1 MASPSDVVVQVD
13 LLANL
18 LKTLENAELA
28 AKLSLP
34 VDPKIVALLKLIVE
48 KLPSSTFI
56 TTLNA
61 VLANGSIE
69 VAEIPTLVLLVTQLY
84 NSDLK
89 KLVEVPLDY
98 ETIVSFLKFLIH
110 ALVDLS
116 LIQVENPTQLY
127 SILDSSLALLSITL
141 EVGVPAVNL
150 KSCC

>member
-13 LLANL
+13 VLANL
-18 LKTLENAELA
+18 LKTLENAESC

-34 VDPKIVALLKLIVE
+34 VDPKILALLKLLVE
-48 KLPSSTFI
+48 KLPSSAFL
-56 TTLNA
+56 TTLNG

-98 ETIVSFLKFLIH
+98 ETIVAFLKFLIH

-116 LIQVENPTQLY
+116 LVKVENPTQLY

-141 EVGVPAVNL
+141 ETGVPAVNL